1 MVDIVADP
9 RARIA
14 LGQSVTLTCN
24 VTKANPTAFTYEWTF
39 EDTVTGT
46 TLSETS
52 ETLTLSNIMAS
63 QFGTYTCD
71 VTNDAGTGS
80 DTITIEERGKFN
92 PITHSVLLMHA
103 PIYVLSCIP
112 VM

>member
-1 MVDIVADP
+1 MADP
-9 RARIA
+9 RERIA
-14 LGQSVTLTCN
+14 LGQSVTLTCD
-24 VTKANPTAFTYEWTF
+24 VTKANPTVFTYQWTF
-39 EDTVTGT
+39 EDTGT

-63 QFGTYTCD
+63 QFGTYRCD

-92 PITHSVLLMHA
+92 PITLSVLLMHMYSLA
-103 PIYVLSCIP
+103 YQ
-112 VM
+112 

>member
-1 MVDIVADP
+1 MVCLTHCVHPFLPAIPVVDIVADP
-9 RARIA
+9 RVRIA

-39 EDTVTGT
+39 EDTDT

-52 ETLTLSNIMAS
+52 ETLTLSDIMAS

-71 VTNDAGTGS
+71 VTNAAGTGS
-80 DTITIEERGKFN
+80 DTITIEEGGKFN
-92 PITHSVLLMHA
+92 PLH
-103 PIYVLSCIP
+103 
-112 VM
+112 

>member
-1 MVDIVADP
+1 MHGLTDSLYASLFLPAIPVVDIVADP

-24 VTKANPTAFTYEWTF
+24 VTKANPTAFTYEWTL
-39 EDTVTGT
+39 EGTDT

-52 ETLTLSNIMAS
+52 ETLTLSDIMAS

-80 DTITIEERGKFN
+80 DTITIEEGGKLN
-92 PITHSVLLMHA
+92 PLQ
-103 PIYVLSCIP
+103 
-112 VM
+112 

>member
-1 MVDIVADP
+1 MVCLAHCVHPFLPAVPVVDIVATP
-9 RARIA
+9 QERIA

-24 VTKANPTAFTYEWTF
+24 VTKANPMVFTYEWTF
-39 EDTVTGT
+39 EDTGT

-80 DTITIEERGKFN
+80 DTVTIEEGGKFN
-92 PITHSVLLMHA
+92 PLH
-103 PIYVLSCIP
+103 
-112 VM
+112 